1 MTSWTEAELRKALDD
16 YEREL
21 RMSGKTRNT
30 VATYVQHPE
39 RFINWLV
46 GKYSPS
52 GQGASIERQADG
64 PAGGTKVS
72 GHSRRSRYDPLQR
85 YLRASGDTELRMSF
99 AEIEEIL
106 GCSLPAS
113 ASRYPAWWANEA
125 GGSHTHARAWLGAG
139 RRTRAVDVN
148 AGTIVFTRVA
158 PEGQSVQLM

>member
-99 AEIEEIL
+99 AGGPTRPAGHIRTLVL
-106 GCSLPAS
+106 GS
-113 ASRYPAWWANEA
+113 A
-125 GGSHTHARAWLGAG
+125 LGAELALW
-139 RRTRAVDVN
+139 T
-148 AGTIVFTRVA
+148 
-158 PEGQSVQLM
+158 